1 MYKLAFL
8 RPHVNHSKNLARL
21 VEILSKFG
29 AEILII
35 DDGSSKEHKEILK
48 DLKAKI
54 IYRKTNG
61 GKGVAMKDGFKY
73 LIENGFTHALQI
85 DADMQHD
92 LLYLRDF
99 ITLSQNHPKALICA
113 NPIYGKDA
121 PKTRLYGRK
130 ITNFWVYINTL
141 GVDLKDA
148 MRGLRIY
155 PLDYTNQILP
165 KLKAYKMDFDI
176 EILYLFFKLG
186 VEILWFDVLVR
197 YDKDGVSHFRVF
209 RDNLLI
215 SKIHAKHFFALP
227 KFIFKRL
234 LDG

>member
-8 RPHVNHSKNLARL
+8 IPHFNHSKNLARL

-61 GKGVAMKDGFKY
+61 GKGAAMKDGFKY

-92 LLYLRDF
+92 LSYLRDF

-121 PKTRLYGRK
+121 PKARLYGRK
-130 ITNFWVYINTL
+130 ITNFWVNINTL
-141 GVDLKDA
+141 IYKELLKT
-148 MRGLRIY
+148 RPYRWKY
-155 PLDYTNQILP
+155 
-165 KLKAYKMDFDI
+165 FH
-176 EILYLFFKLG
+176 
-186 VEILWFDVLVR
+186 R
-197 YDKDGVSHFRVF
+197 YVQKRSV
-209 RDNLLI
+209 I
-215 SKIHAKHFFALP
+215 SFLNISQ
-227 KFIFKRL
+227 
-234 LDG
+234 